1 MNIHLGKKFTLEQFI
16 VIRVVTAWLLIMGK
30 PSATFKT
37 ERQNTWGSPVLQENV
52 SKMLKS
58 LQYLTIYCI
67 VVVPLTLTTLAI

>member
-1 MNIHLGKKFTLEQFI
+1 
-16 VIRVVTAWLLIMGK
+16 MGK